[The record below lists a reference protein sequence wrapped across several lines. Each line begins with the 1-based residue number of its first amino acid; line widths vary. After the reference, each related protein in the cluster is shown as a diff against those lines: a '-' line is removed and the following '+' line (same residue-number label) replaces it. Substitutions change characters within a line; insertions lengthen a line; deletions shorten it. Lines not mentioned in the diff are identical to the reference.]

1 MTTVDTMT
9 VPLSE
14 VFFPSVVVCNINQV
28 RKSFFE
34 ELGIYDNETFI
45 RQIYYDYI
53 EGKSSN
59 TLHDPHSSNVSFTV
73 WLEGFLYKVALPELK
88 ISPTMYF
95 VIGNSVGVSKIL
107 KIVVPFWLLF
117 VYVNYYQNNQFYR
130 VKNQIFKILL
140 LWHNNFQYFGKHH
153 WIVDDKMHDWW
164 IF

>member
-1 MTTVDTMT
+1 MT

-59 TLHDPHSSNVSFTV
+59 TLHDPHSSNVSHSLIRGV
-73 WLEGFLYKVALPELK
+73 L
-88 ISPTMYF
+88 IQSC
-95 VIGNSVGVSKIL
+95 SVGVKNFTNYVFCHPQFSGVIQNIENHCAIKEFFL
-107 KIVVPFWLLF
+107 KI
-117 VYVNYYQNNQFYR
+117 NFYSI
-130 VKNQIFKILL
+130 KLIILIIIDIDKQGSK
-140 LWHNNFQYFGKHH
+140 WHNYFQYFG
-153 WIVDDKMHDWW
+153 
-164 IF
+164 

>member
-59 TLHDPHSSNVSFTV
+59 TLHDPHSSNVSHSLIRGVLIQSCSIGAKNFTNYV
-73 WLEGFLYKVALPELK
+73 FCHPQFSG
-88 ISPTMYF
+88 
-95 VIGNSVGVSKIL
+95 VIQNIE
-107 KIVVPFWLLF
+107 IVVPLK
-117 VYVNYYQNNQFYR
+117 QNF
-130 VKNQIFKILL
+130 KKSIFTL
-140 LWHNNFQYFGKHH
+140 
-153 WIVDDKMHDWW
+153 
-164 IF
+164 